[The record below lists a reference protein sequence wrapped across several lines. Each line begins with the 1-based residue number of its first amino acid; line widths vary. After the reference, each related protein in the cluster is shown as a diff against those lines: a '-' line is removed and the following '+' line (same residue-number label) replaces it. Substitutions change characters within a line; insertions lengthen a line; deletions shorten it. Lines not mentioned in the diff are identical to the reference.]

1 MPVSATRTE
10 SLTVRRVLFLLP
22 LAIVLALIGALGWP
36 ILEGRDPRALPSVL
50 LDKPVPP
57 FELPGWAADLDG
69 LSSEE
74 LSGRPVLVNVFASW
88 CAPCRQEIP
97 LFVRLAAEGVPIYG
111 IAYKDEPEATRRFLT
126 QLGDPY
132 RGIGVDR
139 DGRLGI
145 EFGVYGVPET
155 YVVDANGRIRHRHVG
170 EVTESVAR
178 RTLMPLLEELS
189 K

>member
-1 MPVSATRTE
+1 MPAPATRTE
-10 SLTVRRVLFLLP
+10 IVRRVLFLLP
-22 LAIVLALIGALGWP
+22 LAVVLVLIAALAWP
-36 ILEGRDPRALPSVL
+36 ILQGRDPRELPSVL

-57 FELPGWAADLDG
+57 FELPGLAAELDG

-97 LFVRLAAEGVPIYG
+97 LFVRLAAEGVPVYG
-111 IAYKDEPEATRRFLT
+111 IAYKDEPEATRRFLA

-132 RGIGVDR
+132 RGIGADR
-139 DGRLGI
+139 DGRLAI

-178 RTLMPLLEELS
+178 RTLLPLLAELA

>member
-10 SLTVRRVLFLLP
+10 IVRRVLFLLP
-22 LAIVLALIGALGWP
+22 LAVVLGLIGALAWP
-36 ILEGRDPRALPSVL
+36 ILDGRDPRELPSVL

-57 FELPGWAADLDG
+57 FELPGLTADMDG
-69 LSSEE
+69 LSSAE

-88 CAPCRQEIP
+88 CAPCRKEIP
-97 LFVRLAAEGVPIYG
+97 LFARLASEGVPIYG
-111 IAYKDEPEATRRFLT
+111 IAYKDEPEATRRFLN

-132 RGIGVDR
+132 LGVGVDR

-155 YVVDANGRIRHRHVG
+155 YVVDAKGRIRHRHVG
-170 EVTESVAR
+170 EVTESIAR
-178 RTLMPLLEELS
+178 RTLLPLLGELG

>member
-1 MPVSATRTE
+1 
-10 SLTVRRVLFLLP
+10 VRRVLFLLP
-22 LAIVLALIGALGWP
+22 LAVVLALIAALAWP
-36 ILEGRDPRALPSVL
+36 ILQGRDPHELPSVL
-50 LDKPVPP
+50 LDKQVPA
-57 FELPGWAADLDG
+57 FELPGLAADLDG
-69 LSSEE
+69 LSSVE

-111 IAYKDEPEATRRFLT
+111 IAYKDDPEATRRFLA

-132 RGIGVDR
+132 RGVGVDR

-155 YVVDANGRIRHRHVG
+155 YVIDASGQIRHRHVG

-178 RTLMPLLEELS
+178 RTLVPLLDELA